1 MSVEQAY
8 LLAMGI
14 VVLFAIVGG
23 LYIMWTA
30 REEKQKKSKVT

>member
-14 VVLFAIVGG
+14 IIFFAIAGTLFIEWNIRG
-23 LYIMWTA
+23 KA
-30 REEKQKKSKVT
+30 KEK

>member
-14 VVLFAIVGG
+14 IILFALASG
-23 LYIMWTA
+23 LFLIWNA
-30 REEKQKKSKVT
+30 RGKKTNE

>member
-14 VVLFAIVGG
+14 IIFFALASGLF
-23 LYIMWTA
+23 LMWNA
-30 REEKQKKSKVT
+30 KGKAKEK